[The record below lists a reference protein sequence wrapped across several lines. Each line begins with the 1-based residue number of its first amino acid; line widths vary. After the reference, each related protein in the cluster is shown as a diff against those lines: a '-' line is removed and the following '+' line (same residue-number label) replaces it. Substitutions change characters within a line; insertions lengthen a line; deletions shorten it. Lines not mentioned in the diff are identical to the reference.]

1 MPNLELAFA
10 IVVTVLAAA
19 AVVGALVFAVVW
31 EVCAIRRVI
40 RRHHQPDPAD
50 PSARYW
56 REHSAVTVPERRPSA

>member
-31 EVCAIRRVI
+31 EVAAIRRVI
-40 RRHHQPDPAD
+40 RRHRKPDPEELF
-50 PSARYW
+50 W
-56 REHSAVTVPERRPSA
+56 RSQRALNGPQ